1 LISIA
6 DLTTPM
12 TREQVERSLYDVLGR
27 LGVSTTSWK
36 TGAVVRAMLTATA
49 LLFSALSYLTA
60 SIARSGFLELATGDW
75 LTLVARYVFNVE
87 RVEATFAEG
96 EVTLTNTTGGVFV
109 YDPEDLTVR
118 NSTTDKS
125 YRNTSAFVLNGF
137 ETLTVAVRAV
147 ESGSASTS
155 VAGAIDSIESGP
167 DGVNVSNAPAVV
179 GQDEETDPNL
189 RVRCLEKLGALS
201 PNGPWDAYSYA
212 ARNATRADGSLIGV
226 TRVRVRNDGYGNVF
240 VYCATATGGVT
251 GDANDPDTDLGAIN
265 EAIQRQATP
274 QCVVANVYSATPVAI
289 EVQIK
294 DAIATRLVAFMQSQ
308 PISGNTLEGEVTGRV
323 YQDAI
328 RTAIGATFPY
338 PQTFHVVVAL
348 PSEDVALAIDQV
360 PVLGAVNGTIV
371 QVAPP
376 SGGVF

>member
-147 ESGSASTS
+147 ESGSASRPWPGRSTRS
-155 VAGAIDSIESGP
+155 
-167 DGVNVSNAPAVV
+167 
-179 GQDEETDPNL
+179 
-189 RVRCLEKLGALS
+189 S
-201 PNGPWDAYSYA
+201 PG
-212 ARNATRADGSLIGV
+212 
-226 TRVRVRNDGYGNVF
+226 
-240 VYCATATGGVT
+240 
-251 GDANDPDTDLGAIN
+251 
-265 EAIQRQATP
+265 
-274 QCVVANVYSATPVAI
+274 
-289 EVQIK
+289 
-294 DAIATRLVAFMQSQ
+294 
-308 PISGNTLEGEVTGRV
+308 
-323 YQDAI
+323 
-328 RTAIGATFPY
+328 RTA
-338 PQTFHVVVAL
+338 
-348 PSEDVALAIDQV
+348 
-360 PVLGAVNGTIV
+360 
-371 QVAPP
+371 
-376 SGGVF
+376 